1 MAQTKTGTVIS
12 DKMQNTIVVKTVAK
26 IKHPLY
32 KKLMSTS
39 KKFKAHNEIGAKIG
53 DIVKIIETKPISRT
67 VHFKVVEILG
77 KAK

>member
-1 MAQTKTGTVIS
+1 MALTKTGTVIS
-12 DKMQNTIVVKTVAK
+12 DKMQNTVVVKTVAK

-39 KKFKAHNEIGAKIG
+39 KKFKAHNEIGAKNG
-53 DIVKIIETKPISRT
+53 DKVKIIETKPISKT

-77 KAK
+77 EVK

>member
-1 MAQTKTGTVIS
+1 MALTKTGTVVS

-39 KKFKAHNEIGAKIG
+39 KKFKAHNEIGAKKG
-53 DIVKIIETKPISRT
+53 DKVKIIETKPISKT
-67 VHFKVVEILG
+67 VHFKVLEILG
-77 KAK
+77 KVR

>member
-1 MAQTKTGTVIS
+1 MALTKTGTVVS
-12 DKMQNTIVVKTVAK
+12 DKMQTTVVVKTVAK

-39 KKFKAHNEIGAKIG
+39 KKFKAHNEIGAKNG
-53 DIVKIIETKPISRT
+53 DKVKIIETKPISKT

-77 KAK
+77 KVK